1 MQGMKAIGKRRG
13 SGERGGSFVEM
24 TLATIFLFTPLLIGV
39 VVIGLATINR
49 IQLEQITRDVG
60 IMHARGVDFTG
71 AQNKALFLKLTQGSS
86 FVASG
91 GDNPTFNGTMVISTI
106 RKIGSVDC
114 PSGCANSGYPVV
126 TYRVVLGNPALYES
140 ILASPGSVGSNGNV
154 ADYKDD
160 ASARAPGIETLMP
173 NMLDGEEAFVAE
185 GFMITPGI
193 SFPDVNAN
201 TRVTTLAIF

>member
-1 MQGMKAIGKRRG
+1 MKAIGKKRG
-13 SGERGGSFVEM
+13 HRERGGSFVEM

-60 IMHARGVDFTG
+60 IMHARGIDFTG
-71 AQNKALFLKLTQGSS
+71 AQNKALFVKLTQGSS

-91 GDNPTFNGTMVISTI
+91 GDNPTYNGTMVISTI
-106 RKIGSVDC
+106 RKIGLTDC
-114 PSGCANSGYPVV
+114 PTGCANSGFPVV
-126 TYRVVLGNPALYES
+126 TYRVVLGDPTLYQSIMATPA
-140 ILASPGSVGSNGNV
+140 SVGSNGKV
-154 ADYKDD
+154 ANFKDD

-185 GFMITPGI
+185 GYMITPGI

>member
-1 MQGMKAIGKRRG
+1 MQATEKTGTGRRRG
-13 SGERGGSFVEM
+13 QRGGSFVEM

-71 AQNKALFLKLTQGSS
+71 AQNKALFMKLTQGSS

-91 GDNPTFNGTMVISTI
+91 GANPTYNGTMVISTI
-106 RKIGSVDC
+106 RKIGAIDC
-114 PSGCANSGYPVV
+114 PSGCANSGFPVV
-126 TYRVVLGNPALYES
+126 TYRVVLGNPSLYQS
-140 ILASPGSVGSNGNV
+140 ILANPASVGDNGRV
-154 ADYKDD
+154 ANYRDD

-173 NMLDGEEAFVAE
+173 NMLDGEEAYVAE
-185 GFMITPGI
+185 GYMITPGI

>member
-1 MQGMKAIGKRRG
+1 
-13 SGERGGSFVEM
+13 
-24 TLATIFLFTPLLIGV
+24 
-39 VVIGLATINR
+39 
-49 IQLEQITRDVG
+49 
-60 IMHARGVDFTG
+60 
-71 AQNKALFLKLTQGSS
+71 
-86 FVASG
+86 
-91 GDNPTFNGTMVISTI
+91 MVISTI
-106 RKIGSVDC
+106 RKIGSIDC

-140 ILASPGSVGSNGNV
+140 ILASPGSVGSNGKV

>member
-1 MQGMKAIGKRRG
+1 MQGMKAIAKQRG
-13 SGERGGSFVEM
+13 HGERGGSFVEM

-91 GDNPTFNGTMVISTI
+91 GSNPTFNGTMVISTI
-106 RKIGSVDC
+106 RKIGSIDC

-140 ILASPGSVGSNGNV
+140 ILASPGSVGSNGKV

>member
-1 MQGMKAIGKRRG
+1 MQGMRANGKQRG
-13 SGERGGSFVEM
+13 HGERGGSFVEM

-71 AQNKALFLKLTQGSS
+71 AQNKALFVKLTQGSS

-106 RKIGSVDC
+106 RKLGAIDC
-114 PSGCANSGYPVV
+114 PSGCGNSGFPVV

-140 ILASPGSVGSNGNV
+140 ILANPGSVGANGKV
-154 ADYKDD
+154 ANFKEDG
-160 ASARAPGIETLMP
+160 SARAPGIETLMP